1 VRRLQ
6 IQGRRFCNLR
16 TLAGPF
22 VVARTGTGTDSRD
35 MTSAERP
42 NPYEVSLADLEKQA
56 HVPFEDQTTAQPT
69 AVRPDTDTDGDET
82 RRQLHLAGGA

>member
-1 VRRLQ
+1 
-6 IQGRRFCNLR
+6 
-16 TLAGPF
+16 
-22 VVARTGTGTDSRD
+22 